1 MRVLLVEDDLEL
13 AEYVRKGLEEEG
25 YVVQVSFD
33 GAAGLKA
40 AELTAFDIIVR
51 RNAPI
56 SGRLGSSQASPIP
69 ERSYITSTRFL
80 TEPE

>member
-40 AELTAFDIIVR
+40 AELTAFDIIVLDVMLPFLDGLEV
-51 RNAPI
+51 AK
-56 SGRLGSSQASPIP
+56 RLRFQNVP
-69 ERSYITSTRFL
+69 TSRQRDF
-80 TEPE
+80 